1 MLFLIIHMHSDS
13 RRVFFQI
20 SLISVSHPEGPVL
33 LPKASVNGDTA
44 PVIPEEIGT
53 GTCLIMET
61 DTPESDLSL

>member
-1 MLFLIIHMHSDS
+1 MVH
-13 RRVFFQI
+13 VKI
-20 SLISVSHPEGPVL
+20 STGAFGVKSVQLSIISVSHPKGPML